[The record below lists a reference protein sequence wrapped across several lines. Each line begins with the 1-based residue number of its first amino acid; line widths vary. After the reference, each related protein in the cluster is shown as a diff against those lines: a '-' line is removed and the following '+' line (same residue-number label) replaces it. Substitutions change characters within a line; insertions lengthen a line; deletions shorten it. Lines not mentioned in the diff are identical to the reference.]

1 MSTCLKNKQKYLN
14 LVGFGQH
21 HDDETRFK
29 SINLGQQSNCRE
41 LVALNI
47 NGNSKHGQKVGGFCQ
62 TDMEMKD
69 KSWNR
74 KFSKD
79 SKMPN
84 FSVVEND
91 GDKLLKT
98 ENEWKSSKAK
108 NNNGSILSLHIS
120 AFENSVE
127 AEIGQNYENDAKKLK
142 QQTIAKTFK
151 FDLMNSFEF
160 PRQQE
165 NEEVKTP
172 EVAEYHA
179 SQQLDDDF
187 KLVNTKKPKLEN
199 DFKSQKRP

>member
-1 MSTCLKNKQKYLN
+1 MSTCVKDKQKYLN

-21 HDDETRFK
+21 HDDETHFK
-29 SINLGQQSNCRE
+29 SINLGQQIGVRE
-41 LVALNI
+41 LIKFNN
-47 NGNSKHGQKVGGFCQ
+47 NGNSKHGQKVSGFCQ

-84 FSVVEND
+84 FSVVKNV
-91 GDKLLKT
+91 GDKLLKA
-98 ENEWKSSKAK
+98 ENEWKSSKTK
-108 NNNGSILSLHIS
+108 NNNGSTLSLHIS

-127 AEIGQNYENDAKKLK
+127 AENGQNCENDAKKLK
-142 QQTIAKTFK
+142 PKTIAETFK
-151 FDLMNSFEF
+151 VDLKNSFEI

-165 NEEVKTP
+165 NEEAKTP

-179 SQQLDDDF
+179 FQQLDDIF
-187 KLVNTKKPKLEN
+187 TPVNNKKQKLEN
-199 DFKSQKRP
+199 DFKSQKRA